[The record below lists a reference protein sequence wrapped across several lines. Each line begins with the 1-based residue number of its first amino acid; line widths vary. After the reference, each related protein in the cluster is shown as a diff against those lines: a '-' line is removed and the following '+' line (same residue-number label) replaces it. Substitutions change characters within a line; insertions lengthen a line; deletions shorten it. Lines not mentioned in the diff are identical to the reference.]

1 MTNISLFLQKFRNH
15 KEITLTAFFF
25 LLLYCSIALVNHYN
39 FRTYALDLGTYVNV
53 VYNYAHFNFASNQ
66 VWQAQSVNILGDHF
80 DLFLMIIS
88 PLSYI
93 FHNYTLQ
100 LVQIIFIIIGGI
112 GIYQFCNML
121 FENKKIALI
130 ISISFFS
137 FYGVFAALAF
147 DYHSNVVAAMLV
159 PWFFYYFFQSRWL
172 NCNIIFLLIL
182 ITKENMSLWLAFI
195 ALGLIV
201 HFKHDKSKIKRASI
215 YGAIAIT
222 WFILLVKIIMPAL
235 FDKAIYAHMH
245 YEVLG
250 SGFTEIIKNSITTP
264 LHFFSLLFINHSGN
278 AHADW
283 IKTELHLFILISGGF
298 LLLFKP
304 QFLLMLVPIYAQKL
318 FHNDVTV
325 WGISSQYSIE
335 FAPVLFLGAACV
347 INDVKHLTTR
357 KILLFLLPVL
367 TVAVTIRSFDHTY
380 AYFDRTKQRIYQP
393 EHWTRNFDVPQAYL
407 ALNLI
412 PINTVV
418 SAQSPFV
425 PHLAERKHI
434 YQYPI
439 INDAGYIILNINE
452 NSYPL
457 LLKEYNKKIIELIN
471 SKNWNIVYKQPPV
484 IIFKHN

>member
-1 MTNISLFLQKFRNH
+1 
-15 KEITLTAFFF
+15 
-25 LLLYCSIALVNHYN
+25 
-39 FRTYALDLGTYVNV
+39 
-53 VYNYAHFNFASNQ
+53 
-66 VWQAQSVNILGDHF
+66 
-80 DLFLMIIS
+80 
-88 PLSYI
+88 
-93 FHNYTLQ
+93 
-100 LVQIIFIIIGGI
+100 
-112 GIYQFCNML
+112 
-121 FENKKIALI
+121 
-130 ISISFFS
+130 
-137 FYGVFAALAF
+137 
-147 DYHSNVVAAMLV
+147 VVAAMLV

-393 EHWTRNFDVPQAYL
+393 EHWTRNFDVPQTYL

-412 PINTVV
+412 PTNAAV

-425 PHLAERKHI
+425 PHLAEREHI

-439 INDAGYIILNINE
+439 IKDAGYIIL
-452 NSYPL
+452 
-457 LLKEYNKKIIELIN
+457 
-471 SKNWNIVYKQPPV
+471 
-484 IIFKHN
+484 